1 MQQQQPN
8 GFAAHLR
15 HQPALDCFLGHQPH
29 GPAGTALRRRTAD
42 HGDDALLLAGVKHGG
57 GSGPRPFVKGLL
69 QTPVLVPPPDLA
81 HRFGRQ
87 PHRGRNLRGRAALVQ
102 ATQDQRPQHRA
113 HRLHAGA
120 QDIIQ
125 LFTIALAQ
133 AHVKTTIS
141 PHVQVWAKP
150 AGMENVFNHLFKR
163 SET

>member
-1 MQQQQPN
+1 MQQQPPN
-8 GFAAHLR
+8 GFAAHLPY
-15 HQPALDCFLGHQPH
+15 QPALDGFRGHQPH

-42 HGDDALLLAGVKHGG
+42 HGDDALFLAGVKHGY

-69 QTPVLVPPPDLA
+69 QTPVLVPPPDCA

-87 PHRGRNLRGRAALVQ
+87 PHLGCDRRGRAAFVQ
-102 ATQDQRPQHRA
+102 ATQYQRPQYGA
-113 HRLHAGA
+113 HRLHATA

-133 AHVKTTIS
+133 AHLKTTIS
-141 PHVQVWAKP
+141 PHAQEWAKQ

-163 SET
+163 SKT